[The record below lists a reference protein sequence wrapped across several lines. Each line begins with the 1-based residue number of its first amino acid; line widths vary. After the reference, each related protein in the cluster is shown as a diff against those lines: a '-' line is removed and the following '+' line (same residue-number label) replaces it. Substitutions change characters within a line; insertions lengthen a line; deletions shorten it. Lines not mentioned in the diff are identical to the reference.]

1 MNGPQR
7 NFLDHLHPA
16 RVRLRSLH
24 PKTTLGLG
32 IAALTCLGILLITGL
47 TLLLY
52 YLPDQ
57 QRAYERILH
66 LTTTLRFGTLLRNL
80 HYLAGNALLILAVLH
95 LARVALTAGYRGRR
109 LNWCYGLLMLFL
121 IFAGAFTGY
130 LLPWD
135 QLAYWALKVGSSL
148 ADYLPLLG
156 HPLKVFL
163 LGGEEIGAETLLRAF
178 AIHAAVVP
186 CGLVGLAGLHLWRVR
201 RDGGLAAPSETPA
214 ELPARP
220 WLYRAE
226 GSVALITLTVLLLL
240 ALWLNAPLGERADPG
255 HPPNP
260 AKAPWYFVG
269 FQEMVS
275 YSATWGGVII
285 PSLMILFLALL
296 PWLDRRERGGGRWLA
311 PGARPWQLLLILML
325 CSQLVFIAIGLWCRG
340 PNWSW
345 VWPPGGG

>member
-1 MNGPQR
+1 MSERRR
-7 NFLDHLHPA
+7 NFLDHLHPP
-16 RVRLRSLH
+16 RVRRQTLQ
-24 PKTTLGLG
+24 PWTTLGLG
-32 IAALTCLGILLITGL
+32 IAALTCLGILLLTGL

-57 QRAYERILH
+57 YRAYERILH
-66 LTTTLRFGTLLRNL
+66 LTTTLRFGALLRDL
-80 HYLAGNALLILAVLH
+80 HYLAGNGLLILAILH
-95 LARVALTAGYRGRR
+95 LARVALTASYRGRWR
-109 LNWCYGLLMLFL
+109 NWIYGLLMLFL

-163 LGGEEIGAETLLRAF
+163 LGGENIGPETLLRAF
-178 AIHAAVVP
+178 AIHAAIVP
-186 CGLVGLAGLHLWRVR
+186 IGLVGLTGLHLWRVR
-201 RDGGLAAPSETPA
+201 KDGGLATPEPTPA
-214 ELPARP
+214 DIPARP

-226 GSVALITLTVLLLL
+226 GTVALLTLAALLLL
-240 ALWLNAPLGERADPG
+240 SLWLDAPLGERADPG

-275 YSATWGGVII
+275 YSATWGGVVA
-285 PSLMILFLALL
+285 PSLMLLFLVWL
-296 PWLDRRERGGGRWLA
+296 PKLDPHDKGGRWLA
-311 PGARPWQLLLILML
+311 PGALSWRLLLLL
-325 CSQLVFIAIGLWCRG
+325 VLVSQLAFIIIGLWFRG

-345 VWPPGGG
+345 APPWGG